1 MALSIGA
8 AVYIAIKPLIKI
20 FLNGGMG
27 FLLAKQ
33 SMIRSIASGVS
44 D

>member
-1 MALSIGA
+1 MALSIGDA
-8 AVYIAIKPLIKI
+8 IYIAIKPLLKI

-33 SMIRSIASGVS
+33 SMSKQLLQP
-44 D
+44 